1 MRPEPSRG
9 RDSRRTSNSP
19 SSRRNTQ
26 HPRRRKVKKR
36 ANEVAKR
43 RRKRKF
49 NEAMGG
55 FIPVFLAIVLIIAV
69 VGILYGAKLVER
81 YRYSGKYADLSE
93 YFGVYYPYQ
102 VAMIINNERVEEKA
116 VYYKDSYY
124 LSEDDVRKYLGL
136 GTLAAVPYEKSISAG
151 HESRSSKKK
160 KAKKRK

>member
-26 HPRRRKVKKR
+26 HPRRRKVRKR
-36 ANEVAKR
+36 SNEVAKR

-69 VGILYGAKLVER
+69 VGIFYGAKLVER
-81 YRYSGKYADLSE
+81 YRYSG
-93 YFGVYYPYQ
+93 
-102 VAMIINNERVEEKA
+102 
-116 VYYKDSYY
+116 
-124 LSEDDVRKYLGL
+124 
-136 GTLAAVPYEKSISAG
+136 
-151 HESRSSKKK
+151 
-160 KAKKRK
+160 

>member
-1 MRPEPSRG
+1 
-9 RDSRRTSNSP
+9 
-19 SSRRNTQ
+19 
-26 HPRRRKVKKR
+26 
-36 ANEVAKR
+36 
-43 RRKRKF
+43 
-49 NEAMGG
+49 MGG

-124 LSEDDVRKYLGL
+124 LSEDDVRKYF
-136 GTLAAVPYEKSISAG
+136 TKHFYENIDEQNCFYTTQDEIIKADLNQSENFCYMRG
-151 HESRSSKKK
+151 DSRNELSCAPVITNDGKT
-160 KAKKRK
+160 